1 MHQQE
6 KKGIE
11 MLGQNGG
18 NSQCLLLILPPCKLS
33 VSERQN
39 DFWRAQGGAVTK
51 SKKNESK
58 MSLALLGL

>member
-1 MHQQE
+1 
-6 KKGIE
+6 

-18 NSQCLLLILPPCKLS
+18 NSQCPLLILPPCKPS